1 MKKRLISFLLAVSMM
16 LSILP
21 AGAFAAA
28 QNLTISQ
35 DTHRPERPGGGSSGW
50 RYDEDTDTL
59 TIEDGYIMAD
69 NVSYPYIACKVVN
82 RGTIKGAIY
91 TNNVTSENGSFL
103 FGIYKSKPTGTFA
116 SRSKEFYTISSSDGT
131 AFGLNS
137 KLYNIKEAYSVKEQA
152 VTVNAPEG
160 KIVSQIEGADSSGR
174 WNPTGIGT
182 DTATFTMAEQNVTIT
197 FANKSGY
204 TEPTTKIPLVIE
216 DNGYPKGTQNGTK
229 EVSNGDGWSFQM
241 TTLESGNNEMTL
253 VIDEGTDTS
262 ALKDK
267 VIRVPVKC
275 ASTLKGGLYT
285 KSVELSGN
293 GKITGGFFT
302 NDVKN
307 ANLSSV
313 AIEHGDTFTVDSFPN
328 DTLSKVYTKASSYN
342 TITLKLTKPQELQ
355 HVGTGYYFS
364 QPDGL
369 SSVRLNV
376 PEGDTVI
383 LYKRAPLT
391 RELFKVTA
399 PDIKVGDP
407 VKVTVVPADGVVGLG
422 NISIAGYYRAE
433 NSGLE
438 LLDADYVSNHADRYR
453 VVVRVGVGTVYEGAT
468 TYSAGNLGGDNSW
481 FFTVSEAPSNKILDT
496 DGYPVGS
503 GGGSTNVTNDTWSYD
518 ASRNL
523 LILSEKEATYTLE
536 NVKSVKCSISNAGT
550 LKDSSIKFAS
560 DDLSLSNEFGTLN
573 NCNVEGLTYNYDGEI
588 SGGTYTAV
596 YDTNTVSGHTNATVG
611 VLVVDLYKPEGAYTI
626 QGADGTKILSIC
638 GLTIDNV
645 AQDKAIY
652 VKTSQSTIS
661 VKTSEAVTHINGEE
675 FSNCTDKVST
685 IALSSSADKSLTLNQ
700 KPASPAKYAIARKVS
715 DDTPNLTADVIT
727 VKVNDSEAVE
737 AAEND
742 TITLSFDTTKLPVN
756 TTFAGWSVTAGDDT
770 VEVTNSTS
778 ANNASFTMP
787 GKAVTVTYT
796 VDINTPVEV
805 EYEITRQHGDDLPDF
820 TVTVNGVEVSR
831 AEADSTVTLSLDT
844 TQLPDNTT
852 FAGWSVTTGDDT
864 VDVTNGTSAN
874 NASFT
879 MPGKAVTVTYTVD
892 INTPVEVEYEITRQH
907 GDDLPDFTVTVNGVE
922 VSRAEADSTVTLSLD
937 TTQLPENTTFA
948 GWSVTTG
955 DDTVEVTNGT
965 SASHASF
972 TMPGKAV
979 TVTYTVTTTSDP
991 GDTDTVIS
999 SGDGAGVA
1007 IVLGGAAIGGVAYLA
1022 GTQLYLESVLPKGAA
1037 IPVNRQQLAD
1047 LLWTTAGKPQPQ
1059 SSVLFTDISAEAIDS
1074 QKAARWCVEQ
1084 GLMPADGTS
1093 FKPSRYTFRPQVI
1106 KAWNDLQA
1114 MQKAG

>member
-1 MKKRLISFLLAVSMM
+1 MKKRLISFLLALSMM
-16 LSILP
+16 LSLVP
-21 AGAFAAA
+21 AGAFAASV
-28 QNLTISQ
+28 QNLTISPT
-35 DTHRPERPGGGSSGW
+35 THRPTGSSGSGW
-50 RYDEDTDTL
+50 RYDEGTDTL

-864 VDVTNGTSAN
+864 V
-874 NASFT
+874 
-879 MPGKAVTVTYTVD
+879 
-892 INTPVEVEYEITRQH
+892 
-907 GDDLPDFTVTVNGVE
+907 
-922 VSRAEADSTVTLSLD
+922 
-937 TTQLPENTTFA
+937 
-948 GWSVTTG
+948 
-955 DDTVEVTNGT
+955 EVTNGT

-1059 SSVLFTDISAEAIDS
+1059 NSVLFTDISAEAIDS

-1084 GLMPADGTS
+1084 GLMQADGAS

>member
-16 LSILP
+16 LSLVP
-21 AGAFAAA
+21 AGAFAASV
-28 QNLTISQ
+28 QNLTISPT
-35 DTHRPERPGGGSSGW
+35 THRPTGSSGSGW
-50 RYDEDTDTL
+50 RYDEGTDTL

-796 VDINTPVEV
+796 VDIKAPVKA
-805 EYEITRQHGDDLPDF
+805 EYEIIRQHGD
-820 TVTVNGVEVSR
+820 G
-831 AEADSTVTLSLDT
+831 
-844 TQLPDNTT
+844 
-852 FAGWSVTTGDDT
+852 
-864 VDVTNGTSAN
+864 
-874 NASFT
+874 
-879 MPGKAVTVTYTVD
+879 
-892 INTPVEVEYEITRQH
+892 
-907 GDDLPDFTVTVNGVE
+907 LPDFTVTVNGVE

-1059 SSVLFTDISAEAIDS
+1059 NSVLFTDISAEAIDS

-1084 GLMPADGTS
+1084 GLMQADGAS